1 MMSEHKMKYSK
12 ATDYALHSMM
22 FLAKQDSEH
31 PMSVIELA
39 ALQNISPSYLSKIL
53 TKLSKERLI
62 NAISGANGGYSLR
75 KNWQTI
81 SILEIVHAI
90 EGRQSL
96 FECYVHEDPAC
107 TIKKIML
114 SAEEKMEAE
123 LAATTLLDLI
133 TPHH

>member
-1 MMSEHKMKYSK
+1 MKYSK

-22 FLAKQDSEH
+22 LLAKQDCNY
-31 PMSVIELA
+31 PMSVVDLA
-39 ALQNISPSYLSKIL
+39 TSQNISPSYLSKIL
-53 TKLSKERLI
+53 TKLSKENLI

-90 EGRQSL
+90 EGRQSI
-96 FECYVHEDPAC
+96 FECYVHEDPNC

-114 SAEEKMEAE
+114 KAEEKMETE
-123 LAATTLLDLI
+123 LASTTLLDII
-133 TPHH
+133 TPP